1 MLIGLWFLILFAS
14 LYIVVKS
21 ADFFTKY
28 SEKIGVL
35 FGLSSF
41 IIGATIVAIGTSLPE
56 LITSLF
62 AVHAGETSFV
72 ADNVIGSNIANSLLI
87 LGIAGVVAKTLT
99 IKTSLIDADLPF
111 FFMSMGL
118 FTYFSLD
125 RLISTGEGLALL
137 IFFIIF
143 IIYSIRQKPEK
154 KDSDETKDFLE
165 SNKTKV
171 KERNFKTL
179 AKYTGIII
187 VSAGFLAFASKYT
200 IDSILE
206 ISQLMNISSS
216 LLTIT
221 VVSLGTSLP
230 EILTSISA
238 VRRGNHGIAI
248 GNVLGSNTFNLL
260 FIIGIPSLIRPLN
273 ISSET
278 FIVGIP
284 FLILATLTTIFV
296 ILDNKIRSWE
306 GIGLL
311 LFYLIFILKILGII

>member
-87 LGIAGVVAKTLT
+87 LGIAGIIAKTLT

-154 KDSDETKDFLE
+154 KDSDETKDFLQN
-165 SNKTKV
+165 NKTKIH
-171 KERNFKTL
+171 ERNFKTL

-187 VSAGFLAFASKYT
+187 VSAGFLSFASKYT
-200 IDSILE
+200 VDSILE
-206 ISQLMNISSS
+206 ISRLMNISST

-260 FIIGIPSLIRPLN
+260 FIIGVPALIRPLS

-278 FIVGIP
+278 FIIGIP

-311 LFYLIFILKILGII
+311 LFYFIFILKILGII